1 MDFINKFLD
10 MLRSTYMGFLF
21 DNIMWD
27 LWVILGIILCLSEF
41 IVPGFVI
48 CFFGAAA
55 IVMGLVTAI
64 FPSMALGWQ
73 IFIFTILSVSVI
85 YASRKFFPEAFKGNK
100 ERAVANSDCDDFSHA
115 IAITEETIKPGL
127 VGGKVR
133 FEGSYWT
140 ARSNEEIAA
149 GEEVRVVARENIT
162 LIVEKIIK

>member
-55 IVMGLVTAI
+55 LIMGLVTAI

-73 IFIFTILSVSVI
+73 IFIYTILSVAVI

-100 ERAVANSDCDDFSHA
+100 EKAVANADCDDFSHTVA
-115 IAITEETIKPGL
+115 IAEEAIKPGL

-162 LIVEKIIK
+162 LIVEKIKK

>member
-1 MDFINKFLD
+1 MDFINKLVD
-10 MLRSTYMGFLF
+10 MFNSIGVGFLF

-27 LWVILGIILCLSEF
+27 LWVIFGIILCLLEF
-41 IVPGFVI
+41 AVPGFVI

-55 IVMGLVTAI
+55 LIMGLVTAI

-73 IFIFTILSVSVI
+73 IFIYTILSVAVI
-85 YASRKFFPEAFKGNK
+85 YASRKLFPEAFKGNK
-100 ERAVANSDCDDFSHA
+100 ERAVANADCDDFSHTVA
-115 IAITEETIKPGL
+115 IAEEAIKPGL

-140 ARSNEEIAA
+140 ARSNEEITA

-162 LIVEKIIK
+162 LIVEKIKK

>member
-1 MDFINKFLD
+1 MDFINKLVD
-10 MLRSTYMGFLF
+10 MFKSLGIGFLF

-55 IVMGLVTAI
+55 LIMGLVTAI

-73 IFIFTILSVSVI
+73 IFIYTILSVAVI

-100 ERAVANSDCDDFSHA
+100 EKAVANADCDDFSHTVA
-115 IAITEETIKPGL
+115 IAEEAIKPGL

-162 LIVEKIIK
+162 LIVEKIKK